1 MLNGQIV
8 LVTGA
13 SRGIGNAIALTLGGA
28 GATVIGTATSEE
40 GADNISKIFSES
52 DILGKGMKL
61 NVTDNDQITSV
72 LKAVTDEYG
81 AVDVLINNAGITRDN
96 ILVRMKEEEW
106 DDIINTN
113 LSSVY
118 RMSKAVLRGMIKKR
132 SGRIISITSVVG
144 AMGNAGQSNYAA
156 AKAGIMGFT
165 KSLAREVGA
174 RGITVNAVA
183 PGFIDTDM
191 TSSLADD
198 HKAALL
204 SQVPIKRLE
213 TPEEIA
219 DKLYDD
225 PELHWVVLMVN
236 NITDRY
242 HQWPMNNRQFLAHIA
257 ARYDNV
263 DATHHYEIYQ
273 SSGDTAIKIDI
284 GISNVDTDGDT
295 ISDAV
300 LVTNREYEESKQDTI
315 RNIQLLDPQYLE
327 QFVEEFESLVSDT
340 ED

>member
-13 SRGIGNAIALTLGGA
+13 SRGIGKAIALTLGEA
-28 GATVIGTATSEE
+28 GATIIGTATSEE

-96 ILVRMKEEEW
+96 ILVRMKEDEW

-144 AMGNAGQSNYAA
+144 AMGNAGQSNYSA

-174 RGITVNAVA
+174 RGITVNAIA
-183 PGFIDTDM
+183 PGFIETDM
-191 TSSLADD
+191 TESLPKDQKEALASQIPMGRLGSVKEIAQAVLFLADESGSYLT
-198 HKAALL
+198 AQTL
-204 SQVPIKRLE
+204 QV
-213 TPEEIA
+213 
-219 DKLYDD
+219 
-225 PELHWVVLMVN
+225 N
-236 NITDRY
+236 GGRY
-242 HQWPMNNRQFLAHIA
+242 
-257 ARYDNV
+257 
-263 DATHHYEIYQ
+263 
-273 SSGDTAIKIDI
+273 
-284 GISNVDTDGDT
+284 T
-295 ISDAV
+295 I
-300 LVTNREYEESKQDTI
+300 
-315 RNIQLLDPQYLE
+315 
-327 QFVEEFESLVSDT
+327 
-340 ED
+340 

>member
-1 MLNGQIV
+1 MLKEKLV

-13 SRGIGNAIALTLGGA
+13 SRGIGRAIALTLGDA
-28 GATVIGTATSEE
+28 GATVIGTATSDE

-81 AVDVLINNAGITRDN
+81 TIDVLINNAGITKDN

-165 KSLAREVGA
+165 KSLAREVGV
-174 RGITVNAVA
+174 RGITVNAIA
-183 PGFIDTDM
+183 PGFIETDM
-191 TSSLADD
+191 TDNLPEDQ
-198 HKAALL
+198 KAALA
-204 SQVPIKRLE
+204 SQIPMGRLG
-213 TPEEIA
+213 TVDEIA
-219 DKLYDD
+219 QA
-225 PELHWVVLMVN
+225 VL
-236 NITDRY
+236 
-242 HQWPMNNRQFLAHIA
+242 FLASDSGSYITAQTLHINGGM
-257 ARYDNV
+257 YTV
-263 DATHHYEIYQ
+263 
-273 SSGDTAIKIDI
+273 
-284 GISNVDTDGDT
+284 
-295 ISDAV
+295 
-300 LVTNREYEESKQDTI
+300 
-315 RNIQLLDPQYLE
+315 
-327 QFVEEFESLVSDT
+327 
-340 ED
+340 